1 MFAMTYLV
9 ATKWGSM
16 QEQTRSFRAPNLSEA
31 RRQADGFLASLK
43 SKGKAVY
50 PQYDL
55 VQEAS

>member
-9 ATKWGSM
+9 ATRWGSM
-16 QEQTRSFRAPNLSEA
+16 QEHTRSFRAPNLNEA
-31 RRQADGFLASLK
+31 RLKADSFMASLK

>member
-16 QEQTRSFRAPNLSEA
+16 QEHTRSLRAPNFSEA
-31 RRQADGFLASLK
+31 RRQADSFLASLQ

>member
-1 MFAMTYLV
+1 MTYLV
-9 ATKWGSM
+9 ATRWGSM
-16 QEQTRSFRAPNLSEA
+16 QERTRSFRAPNLSEA
-31 RRQADGFLASLK
+31 RLKADSFMASLK